1 MLYCQDLNLQPQLHE
16 ELDASYDVVLCV
28 NGIQY
33 LTQPE
38 TVLCEVSNILC
49 PSILCWHCCRIEGC
63 VAALNVSVLQQGAA
77 QGSWQTINLACTCY

>member
-1 MLYCQDLNLQPQLHE
+1 LTVLLSYRQDMNLQPLLME

-38 TVLCEVSNILC
+38 AVLNEVRWA
-49 PSILCWHCCRIEGC
+49 P
-63 VAALNVSVLQQGAA
+63 
-77 QGSWQTINLACTCY
+77 